1 MRLKDLKLG
10 QIIKINTNNQK
21 KDTYG
26 VVLGVS
32 NESYSSIIDL
42 EQSKPVQVYVYILCK
57 YVSFVHSKELQG
69 KAEELIAL
77 TVKFAMQEEMKADNI
92 IMVGINKLK
101 EALKFCISENDLQ
114 LWIAKSQMLGKINLT
129 LLTPE
134 QMTEKI
140 ENLKKQKNN
149 LSKDYEWYL
158 NKVQIALQ
166 TKIEHVDDVLEK
178 GRLYL
183 YYDFDFFCPYF
194 IVYLCNNKFLYIT
207 EADSVNAHKF
217 VLNHTMDAYLSHI
230 RTLTSA
236 TLYSVPLNL
245 CELEYNRIKIEEICN
260 RLKK

>member
-1 MRLKDLKLG
+1 MKLDDLKLG

-32 NESYSSIIDL
+32 NESYSRMVAL

-77 TVKFAMQEEMKADNI
+77 TVNFAMQEEMKADNI
-92 IMVGINKLK
+92 VTVGINKLK
-101 EALKFCISENDLQ
+101 EALKLCISENDLQ
-114 LWIAKSQMLGKINLT
+114 LWIVKSQMLGKINLT

-140 ENLKKQKNN
+140 EILKKQKKN
-149 LSKDYEWYL
+149 LSEDYDWYIK
-158 NKVQIALQ
+158 KVQTALQ
-166 TKIEHVDDVLEK
+166 AKIEHVDDVLEK

-183 YYDFDFFCPYF
+183 YYDFDFFCHYF

-207 EADSVNAHKF
+207 EADSVNAHKC

>member
-1 MRLKDLKLG
+1 MNFGK
-10 QIIKINTNNQK
+10 TNH
-21 KDTYG
+21 YG
-26 VVLGVS
+26 
-32 NESYSSIIDL
+32 E
-42 EQSKPVQVYVYILCK
+42 
-57 YVSFVHSKELQG
+57 
-69 KAEELIAL
+69 
-77 TVKFAMQEEMKADNI
+77 
-92 IMVGINKLK
+92 K
-101 EALKFCISENDLQ
+101 EALKFCISEHDLQ

-140 ENLKKQKNN
+140 ENLKKQKNH
-149 LSKDYEWYL
+149 LSKDYDWYIK
-158 NKVQIALQ
+158 KVQTALQ
-166 TKIEHVDDVLEK
+166 AKIEHVDDVLEK

-207 EADSVNAHKF
+207 ETDSVNAHKF